1 MENQQNETTT
11 KENIN
16 ADISKLQVVNNDK
29 EEDTIDLGAIFNLL
43 LARIG
48 WIILMGV
55 LVGIVAFVITKF
67 VIVPKYTTS
76 TQILVINENKNAAD
90 SAGNAVNFSNIQ
102 SSTYLAKDYVY
113 MITSK
118 PVMQQVISELGL
130 QDISYSDLASQ
141 ISVTTPDDTRILII
155 SVTDENP
162 VKAKQI
168 ADSVREN
175 SIEHIQ
181 SVIGTDTVRSIDGDI
196 GAVVPTSQSSPNVKR
211 DTILGVLLGIIIACA
226 IIILRYILDDSIKT
240 EEDVHNR
247 IGLSVLVNMP
257 FKNDIE
263 KSLYEDDEEKNS
275 KNKLKL
281 RQNGQVISTNK
292 NVRLDTTISEAYKK
306 LRSNVQFSG
315 RHNRVIGITS
325 TIPNEG
331 KSIIAMNLAFSLSE
345 LGKRV
350 IFIDA
355 DLRHSVLIGRYK
367 VGRQVKGLTH
377 YLSGVNSFD
386 EIVCETNVKNLH
398 MVFSGIVPPNP
409 SELLESVYFR
419 ELVKQLRQAY
429 DYVIIDTPPIGAVID
444 AAIVGKECDGVLLVI
459 GSGDISYKG
468 VQRTESQLRA
478 SGSKIIGVAL
488 NKVPMG
494 KAGRGY
500 GKYGYGGYGGY
511 GNYGNY
517 GEYGNYGSVGKYV
530 ENPEKINKKKKI
542 RK

>member
-196 GAVVPTSQSSPNVKR
+196 GAVIPTSQSSPNVKR

-306 LRSNVQFSG
+306 LRSTVQFSG
-315 RHNRVIGITS
+315 RHNRVIVITS

-500 GKYGYGGYGGY
+500 GGYGGY

-542 RK
+542 DK

>member
-1 MENQQNETTT
+1 MENQQNETMT

-16 ADISKLQVVNNDK
+16 TDISRLQVVNNDK

-90 SAGNAVNFSNIQ
+90 SAGNGVNFSNIQ

-130 QDISYSDLASQ
+130 QDTSYSALASQ

-155 SVTDENP
+155 SVTDEDP

-263 KSLYEDDEEKNS
+263 KSLYEDDEEKDS

-292 NVRLDTTISEAYKK
+292 NVRLDTSISEAYKK

-331 KSIIAMNLAFSLSE
+331 KSVIAMNLAFSLSE

-398 MVFSGIVPPNP
+398 MVFSGTVPPNP

-500 GKYGYGGYGGY
+500 GKYGYGGYVS
-511 GNYGNY
+511 YGNY
-517 GEYGNYGSVGKYV
+517 GEYGNYGSVGKYA

>member
-500 GKYGYGGYGGY
+500 GGYGGY

-530 ENPEKINKKKKI
+530 ENPEKINKNKKI
-542 RK
+542 DK

>member
-1 MENQQNETTT
+1 MENQQNETMT

-196 GAVVPTSQSSPNVKR
+196 GAVIPTSQSSPNVKR

-500 GKYGYGGYGGY
+500 GGYGGY

-530 ENPEKINKKKKI
+530 ENTEKINKKKKI
-542 RK
+542 DK

>member
-196 GAVVPTSQSSPNVKR
+196 GAVIPTSQSSPNVKR

-542 RK
+542 DK

>member
-76 TQILVINENKNAAD
+76 TQILVISENKNAAD

-196 GAVVPTSQSSPNVKR
+196 GAVIPTSQSSPNVKR

-468 VQRTESQLRA
+468 VQRTESQLRT

-494 KAGRGY
+494 KAGR
-500 GKYGYGGYGGY
+500 GYGGYGGY

-542 RK
+542 DK

>member
-90 SAGNAVNFSNIQ
+90 SAGNGVNFSNIQ

-155 SVTDENP
+155 SVTDEDP

-196 GAVVPTSQSSPNVKR
+196 GAVIPTSQSSPNVKR

-398 MVFSGIVPPNP
+398 MVFSGTVPPNP

-530 ENPEKINKKKKI
+530 ENPEKIDKKKKI

>member
-16 ADISKLQVVNNDK
+16 ADISRLQVVNNDK

-90 SAGNAVNFSNIQ
+90 STANAVNFSNIQ

-155 SVTDENP
+155 SVTDEDP

-196 GAVVPTSQSSPNVKR
+196 GAVIPTSQSSPNVKR

>member
-542 RK
+542 DK

>member
-1 MENQQNETTT
+1 MENQQNETMT

-500 GKYGYGGYGGY
+500 GGYGGY

-542 RK
+542 DK

>member
-16 ADISKLQVVNNDK
+16 ADISRLQVVNNDK

-90 SAGNAVNFSNIQ
+90 STANAVNFSNIQ

-155 SVTDENP
+155 SVTDEDP

-196 GAVVPTSQSSPNVKR
+196 GAVIPTSQSSPNVKR

-398 MVFSGIVPPNP
+398 MVFSGTVPPNP

-517 GEYGNYGSVGKYV
+517 GEYGNYGSVGKYA

-542 RK
+542 DK

>member
-1 MENQQNETTT
+1 
-11 KENIN
+11 
-16 ADISKLQVVNNDK
+16 
-29 EEDTIDLGAIFNLL
+29 
-43 LARIG
+43 
-48 WIILMGV
+48 
-55 LVGIVAFVITKF
+55 
-67 VIVPKYTTS
+67 
-76 TQILVINENKNAAD
+76 
-90 SAGNAVNFSNIQ
+90 
-102 SSTYLAKDYVY
+102 
-113 MITSK
+113 
-118 PVMQQVISELGL
+118 
-130 QDISYSDLASQ
+130 
-141 ISVTTPDDTRILII
+141 
-155 SVTDENP
+155 
-162 VKAKQI
+162 
-168 ADSVREN
+168 
-175 SIEHIQ
+175 
-181 SVIGTDTVRSIDGDI
+181 
-196 GAVVPTSQSSPNVKR
+196 
-211 DTILGVLLGIIIACA
+211 
-226 IIILRYILDDSIKT
+226 
-240 EEDVHNR
+240 
-247 IGLSVLVNMP
+247 MP

>member
-16 ADISKLQVVNNDK
+16 SDISKLQVVNNDK

-181 SVIGTDTVRSIDGDI
+181 SVVGTDTVRSIDGDI
-196 GAVVPTSQSSPNVKR
+196 GAVIPTSQSSPNVKR

-468 VQRTESQLRA
+468 VQRTESQLRT

-494 KAGRGY
+494 KAGR
-500 GKYGYGGYGGY
+500 GYGGYGGY

-542 RK
+542 DK

>member
-1 MENQQNETTT
+1 MENQQNEITT

-500 GKYGYGGYGGY
+500 GGYGGY

-542 RK
+542 DK

>member
-1 MENQQNETTT
+1 MENQQNETMT

-55 LVGIVAFVITKF
+55 LVGIVAFVITTF

-263 KSLYEDDEEKNS
+263 KSLYEDDEEKKS

-500 GKYGYGGYGGY
+500 GGYGGY

-542 RK
+542 DK

>member
-1 MENQQNETTT
+1 MENQQNETMT

-196 GAVVPTSQSSPNVKR
+196 GAVIPTSQSSPNVKR

-500 GKYGYGGYGGY
+500 GGYGGY

-542 RK
+542 DK

>member
-90 SAGNAVNFSNIQ
+90 STANAVNFSNIQ

-196 GAVVPTSQSSPNVKR
+196 GAVIPTSQSSPNVKR

-398 MVFSGIVPPNP
+398 MVFSGTVPPNP

-419 ELVKQLRQAY
+419 ELVKLLRQAY

>member
-196 GAVVPTSQSSPNVKR
+196 GAVIPTSQSSPNVKR

-530 ENPEKINKKKKI
+530 ENPEKIDKKKKI

>member
-90 SAGNAVNFSNIQ
+90 STANAVNFSNIQ

-155 SVTDENP
+155 SVTDEDP

-196 GAVVPTSQSSPNVKR
+196 GAVIPTSQSSPNVKR

>member
-181 SVIGTDTVRSIDGDI
+181 SVIGTDTVRSLDGDI

-263 KSLYEDDEEKNS
+263 KSLS
-275 KNKLKL
+275 
-281 RQNGQVISTNK
+281 
-292 NVRLDTTISEAYKK
+292 
-306 LRSNVQFSG
+306 
-315 RHNRVIGITS
+315 
-325 TIPNEG
+325 
-331 KSIIAMNLAFSLSE
+331 
-345 LGKRV
+345 
-350 IFIDA
+350 
-355 DLRHSVLIGRYK
+355 
-367 VGRQVKGLTH
+367 
-377 YLSGVNSFD
+377 
-386 EIVCETNVKNLH
+386 
-398 MVFSGIVPPNP
+398 
-409 SELLESVYFR
+409 
-419 ELVKQLRQAY
+419 
-429 DYVIIDTPPIGAVID
+429 
-444 AAIVGKECDGVLLVI
+444 
-459 GSGDISYKG
+459 
-468 VQRTESQLRA
+468 
-478 SGSKIIGVAL
+478 
-488 NKVPMG
+488 
-494 KAGRGY
+494 
-500 GKYGYGGYGGY
+500 
-511 GNYGNY
+511 
-517 GEYGNYGSVGKYV
+517 
-530 ENPEKINKKKKI
+530 
-542 RK
+542 

>member
-76 TQILVINENKNAAD
+76 TQILVISENKNAAD

>member
-196 GAVVPTSQSSPNVKR
+196 GAVIPTSQSSPNVKR

-500 GKYGYGGYGGY
+500 GGYGGY

>member
-1 MENQQNETTT
+1 MENQQNETMT

-263 KSLYEDDEEKNS
+263 KSLYEDDEEKKS

-500 GKYGYGGYGGY
+500 GGYGGY

-542 RK
+542 DK

>member
-16 ADISKLQVVNNDK
+16 ADISRLQVVNNDK

-90 SAGNAVNFSNIQ
+90 SAGNGVNFSNIQ

-130 QDISYSDLASQ
+130 QDTSYSALASQ

-155 SVTDENP
+155 SVTDEDP

-331 KSIIAMNLAFSLSE
+331 KSVIAMNLAFSLSE

-398 MVFSGIVPPNP
+398 MVFSGTVPPNP

-419 ELVKQLRQAY
+419 ELIKQLRQAY

-500 GKYGYGGYGGY
+500 GKYGYGGYGS
-511 GNYGNY
+511 YGNY
-517 GEYGNYGSVGKYV
+517 GEYGNYGSVGKYA

>member
-16 ADISKLQVVNNDK
+16 SDISKLQVVNNDK

-181 SVIGTDTVRSIDGDI
+181 SVVGTDTVRSIDGDI
-196 GAVVPTSQSSPNVKR
+196 GAVIPTSQSSPNVKR

-500 GKYGYGGYGGY
+500 GGYGGY

-542 RK
+542 DK

>member
-1 MENQQNETTT
+1 MENQQNETMT

-196 GAVVPTSQSSPNVKR
+196 GAVIPTSQSSPNVKR

-263 KSLYEDDEEKNS
+263 KSLYEDDEEKKS

-500 GKYGYGGYGGY
+500 GGYGGY

-542 RK
+542 DK

>member
-76 TQILVINENKNAAD
+76 TQILVISENKNAAD

-500 GKYGYGGYGGY
+500 GGYGGY

>member
-16 ADISKLQVVNNDK
+16 ADISRLQVVNNDK

-196 GAVVPTSQSSPNVKR
+196 GAVIPTSQSSPNVKR

-500 GKYGYGGYGGY
+500 GGYGGY